1 MGKNHDTFEI
11 DSIELLSSDNKKND
25 NRLKKGLGRGLSSL
39 LGDTSKKI
47 QTNKISINDLTRNQ
61 FQPRKNFSKE
71 SLEELANSIRERG
84 VIQPIIVRPN
94 KSLEGKYEIIAGE
107 RRWLASQNAG
117 LHEIPV
123 VILNVDDVK
132 SLEFSIIENV
142 QRQDLDPIEEARGY
156 QRLIDDFNY
165 NHDKL
170 SKFIGKSRSYIA
182 NSLRLLSL
190 QEEVLLMVE
199 QGNLSAGHARALIGL
214 QNSVEL
220 AKKII
225 QKKLSVR
232 QAEVLARQFK
242 SKKFKL
248 IHKKDPNIL
257 DLQRVL
263 EEKTGLNV
271 SVINKKNNSG
281 TISFAYQDLNQL
293 DRITNVIKN
302 NY

>member
-1 MGKNHDTFEI
+1 MSKNQDTFEI

-39 LGDTSKKI
+39 LGDTSKNI

-71 SLEELANSIRERG
+71 SLEELTNSIRERG

-123 VILNVDDVK
+123 VVLNVDDVK

-156 QRLIDDFNY
+156 QRLIDNFNY

-190 QEEVLLMVE
+190 QEEILLMVE

-242 SKKFKL
+242 NKKFKL

-263 EEKTGLNV
+263 EEKTGLSV
-271 SVINKKNNSG
+271 SVTNRKNNSG

-293 DRITNVIKN
+293 DRITNVIKK

>member
-1 MGKNHDTFEI
+1 M
-11 DSIELLSSDNKKND
+11 
-25 NRLKKGLGRGLSSL
+25 
-39 LGDTSKKI
+39 
-47 QTNKISINDLTRNQ
+47 
-61 FQPRKNFSKE
+61 
-71 SLEELANSIRERG
+71 
-84 VIQPIIVRPN
+84 
-94 KSLEGKYEIIAGE
+94 
-107 RRWLASQNAG
+107 
-117 LHEIPV
+117 
-123 VILNVDDVK
+123 ILNVDDVK

-190 QEEVLLMVE
+190 QEEILLMVE
-199 QGNLSAGHARALIGL
+199 QRNLSAGHARALIGL

-232 QAEVLARQFK
+232 QTEVLARQFK
-242 SKKFKL
+242 NKKFKL

-263 EEKTGLNV
+263 EEKN
-271 SVINKKNNSG
+271 
-281 TISFAYQDLNQL
+281 
-293 DRITNVIKN
+293 RIKCFCH
-302 NY
+302 

>member
-1 MGKNHDTFEI
+1 M
-11 DSIELLSSDNKKND
+11 
-25 NRLKKGLGRGLSSL
+25 
-39 LGDTSKKI
+39 
-47 QTNKISINDLTRNQ
+47 
-61 FQPRKNFSKE
+61 
-71 SLEELANSIRERG
+71 
-84 VIQPIIVRPN
+84 V
-94 KSLEGKYEIIAGE
+94 
-107 RRWLASQNAG
+107 
-117 LHEIPV
+117 
-123 VILNVDDVK
+123 LNVNDVK

-190 QEEVLLMVE
+190 QEEILLMVE
-199 QGNLSAGHARALIGL
+199 QGNLSAGHARTLIGL

-242 SKKFKL
+242 NKKFKL

-263 EEKTGLNV
+263 EEKTGLSV
-271 SVINKKNNSG
+271 SVTNRKNNSG
-281 TISFAYQDLNQL
+281 TISFSYQDLNQL
-293 DRITNVIKN
+293 DRISNVIKN

>member
-1 MGKNHDTFEI
+1 MVPFRI
-11 DSIELLSSDNKKND
+11 
-25 NRLKKGLGRGLSSL
+25 KKGLGRGLSSL
-39 LGDTSKKI
+39 IGDTKVNSNV
-47 QTNKISINDLTRNQ
+47 NKLSVSDLVRNKL
-61 FQPRKNFSKE
+61 QPRKIFDQEN
-71 SLEELANSIRERG
+71 LEELTNSIKERG
-84 VIQPIIVRPN
+84 VIQPIIVRN
-94 KSLEGKYEIIAGE
+94 SQDYSDKYEIIAGE
-107 RRWLASQNAG
+107 RRWLAAQNAG

-123 VILNVDDVK
+123 VITEADDLK
-132 SLEFSIIENV
+132 SLEFAIVENV
-142 QRQDLDPIEEARGY
+142 QRQDLNPIEEARGY
-156 QRLIDDFNY
+156 QRLVDDFNY

-190 QEEVLLMVE
+190 QEEILVMVE
-199 QGNLSAGHARALIGL
+199 QGNLSAGHARTLIGL
-214 QNSVEL
+214 QNSVDL

-242 SKKFKL
+242 NKKFKL

-263 EEKTGLNV
+263 EEKTGLSV
-271 SVINKKNNSG
+271 SVTNRKNNSG

-293 DRITNVIKN
+293 DRISNIIKN